1 MYRIIFYVI
10 ALIISLLIPD
20 SRYNRYSTM
29 YGRRR
34 YNRIYNYFEDD
45 TDEQSSSDG
54 LAGIIRASMRRRKAL
69 KACKKFAQKDKYV
82 ITLRNQNIL
91 IIFDSKN
98 KTLCCID
105 NKVKGRSA
113 TVVWA
118 EQLGAAAELMFD
130 THDNTFERTFDEI
143 CISFSERANYSGIIE
158 VLKNRFTVQETKPAA
173 KVQTP
178 KPVATEEDKPIKLTV
193 RNNKKIDINSADEKE
208 LAKLPGISIIIAKK
222 IIKYRTLHNG
232 FQTVEEFYREMKIK
246 PHFQTQLNDLICIY
260 RAKNTKKS
268 DDDERIID
276 F

>member
-34 YNRIYNYFEDD
+34 YNRVYNYFEDD
-45 TDEQSSSDG
+45 IGEPASGG
-54 LAGIIRASMRRRKAL
+54 LAGTIRTFLRRRKAL
-69 KACKKFAQKDKYV
+69 KACKKFAKKDKYV

-98 KTLCCID
+98 KTLCCMD
-105 NKVKGRSA
+105 NKVKGRTA
-113 TVVWA
+113 TVIWA
-118 EQLGAAAELMFD
+118 EQIGIAPELMFD
-130 THDNTFERTFDEI
+130 TSDTPFERTFDEI
-143 CISFSERANYSGIIE
+143 CTSFTERANYSGIIE
-158 VLKNRFTVQETKPAA
+158 VLKNRFSVQETKPAA
-173 KVQTP
+173 KVLTP
-178 KPVATEEDKPIKLTV
+178 KPAVTEEDKPIKLTV
-193 RNNKKIDINSADEKE
+193 RDNKIKIDINSADEKE
-208 LAKLPGISIIIAKK
+208 MAKLPGISIIIAKK

-232 FQTVEEFYREMKIK
+232 FKTLEEFYREMKIK
-246 PHFQTQLNDLICIY
+246 PHFQTKLNDLICIY
-260 RAKNTKKS
+260 RTKTAQKP